1 MRILITL
8 LFVLGSL
15 FSTVALADDAEGK
28 ITKIDE
34 DNDTITLDD
43 GKVYKLPGEFDYS
56 AINEGMKVMISYDV
70 VDQDRFITNIEEAE
84 DAE

>member
-15 FSTVALADDAEGK
+15 FSTVAMADDAEGK
-28 ITKIDE
+28 IVSIDE
-34 DNDTITLDD
+34 DSDTITLDD
-43 GKVYKLPGEFDYS
+43 GKAYKLPGEFDYS
-56 AINEGMKVMISYDV
+56 AINEGMKVMLSYDV

>member
-1 MRILITL
+1 MRLLITL

-15 FSTVALADDAEGK
+15 FSTVAMADDAEGK
-28 ITKIDE
+28 ITSIDE

-43 GKVYKLPGEFDYS
+43 GKAYKLPGEFDYS
-56 AINEGMKVMISYDV
+56 AISEGMKVMISFDV
-70 VDQDRFITNIEEAE
+70 VDQERFITNIEEAE